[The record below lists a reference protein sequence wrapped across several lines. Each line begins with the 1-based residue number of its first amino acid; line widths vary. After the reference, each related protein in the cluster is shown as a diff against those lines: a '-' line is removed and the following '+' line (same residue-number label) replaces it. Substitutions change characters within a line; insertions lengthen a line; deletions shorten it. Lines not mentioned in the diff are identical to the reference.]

1 MKYKEKKCM
10 NKKKSENNWAFMCV
24 RCAARIEKGGCFM
37 ELEVYRRYSQMARGL
52 EKAELVFKNGR
63 VFSSG
68 TGEFIDGDVA
78 VSDGIVIGVGTY
90 EGETEIDLDGKVICP
105 GFIDSHL
112 HLESTLV
119 TPGELVRQAAQ
130 CGTTTFIVDP
140 HESANVSGTD
150 GIDYIL
156 DQTEEAP
163 ANVYVMMPSCV
174 PATHVDDNGCLLT
187 AGKMKGYLDHPRILG
202 LGEVMDAPS
211 VINGSIAMHEKL
223 HLFRD
228 RVKDGHAPFLAP
240 GDLAAYVLGGI
251 DTDHECVDYEY
262 AMAEARNGMQ
272 VLIREGSAARN
283 LDAIVKGI
291 VEHHTDTS
299 GFCFCTDDKHIEEIR
314 KEGHINYNVKRAVQL
329 GLPVEKALQMATIQP
344 ARCYGL
350 YQLGMIAP
358 GRQADFVILDNVTD
372 LNVVD
377 VYHCGKKIIKDE
389 KMEVKPCPPHLKNT
403 VHVSGFSEE
412 RLKLKH
418 SGEKAHVIQM
428 LEKQIVTKHIIEEVP
443 CAEKDGEKYF
453 ESNEEY
459 QKIAVIERHKNTGKM
474 GVGIVKGYGIHGGA
488 IASSVSHD
496 SHNIIVVGDNDHD
509 MALAVKEMMRTQGGY
524 TLVCDGEIY
533 ATLPL
538 PVMGLMSDA
547 GYENVNE
554 ALAKMIPKAH
564 EMGVKD
570 GFDPFITLSFMALP
584 VIPEIRITP
593 RGIYLVN
600 EDRMLRTPFS

>member
-1 MKYKEKKCM
+1 
-10 NKKKSENNWAFMCV
+10 
-24 RCAARIEKGGCFM
+24 M
-37 ELEVYRRYSQMARGL
+37 ELEVYRKYSQMARGL

-68 TGEFIDGDVA
+68 TGEFIEGNVA
-78 VSDGIVIGVGTY
+78 VADGIVIGVGTY

-156 DQTEEAP
+156 DQTEDAP

-174 PATHVDDNGCLLT
+174 PATHVDDNGCTLT

-223 HLFRD
+223 RLFQD

-299 GFCFCTDDKHIEEIR
+299 SFCFCTDDKHIEEIR

-377 VYHCGKKIIKDE
+377 VYHCGKRVIRDE
-389 KMEVKPCPPHLKNT
+389 KVEVKPCPPHLKNT

-418 SGEKAHVIQM
+418 PGGKAHVIQM
-428 LEKQIVTKHIIEEVP
+428 LEKQIVTSDVVEEVP
-443 CAEKDGEKYF
+443 WKILDGEKYF
-453 ESNEEY
+453 VPDGEY

-474 GVGIVKGYGIHGGA
+474 GVGIVKGYGIRGGA

-496 SHNIIVVGDNDHD
+496 SHNIIVVGDNDRD

-524 TLVCDGEIY
+524 TLVRDGEIY
-533 ATLPL
+533 GTLPL

-547 GYENVNE
+547 GYESVNE

-593 RGIYLVN
+593 RGIYLVK
-600 EDRMLRTPFS
+600 EDRMLRTPFC

>member
-1 MKYKEKKCM
+1 MNLEKYQQY
-10 NKKKSENNWAFMCV
+10 S
-24 RCAARIEKGGCFM
+24 RI
-37 ELEVYRRYSQMARGL
+37 ARGL
-52 EKAELVFKNGR
+52 EKADLVLKDARIVN
-63 VFSSG
+63 VF
-68 TGEFIDGDVA
+68 TEEIIRGDIA
-78 VSDGIVIGVGTY
+78 IQDGIIAGIGSFHGK
-90 EGETEIDLDGKVICP
+90 EERDLAGRYVCP

-119 TPGELVRQAAQ
+119 TPAELVTVASRH
-130 CGTTTFIVDP
+130 GTTTFIVDP
-140 HESANVSGTD
+140 HESANVSGLA
-150 GIDYIL
+150 GVDYIL
-156 DQTEEAP
+156 DQTDNVP

-174 PATHVDDNGCLLT
+174 PATHVDDNGCILT
-187 AGKMKGYLDHPRILG
+187 AGKMKGYLEHPRILG

-211 VINGSIAMHEKL
+211 VINGSVAMHEKL
-223 HLFRD
+223 QLFQD

-350 YQLGMIAP
+350 YRLGMIAP
-358 GRQADFVILDNVTD
+358 GRQADFVILDNVGD

-389 KMEVKPCPPHLKNT
+389 KAELKPCPPYLKNT

-418 SGEKAHVIQM
+418 PGTKARVIQM
-428 LEKQIVTKHIIEEVP
+428 LEKQIVTRDVLEEVP
-443 CAEKDGEKYF
+443 WIESDGEKYF
-453 ESNEEY
+453 APDGEY

-474 GVGIVKGYGIHGGA
+474 GVGIVKGYGIRGGA

-496 SHNIIVVGDNDHD
+496 SHNIIVVGDNDRD
-509 MALAVKEMMRTQGGY
+509 MAVAVKEMMRTQGGY
-524 TLVCDGEIY
+524 TLVCNGEIY
-533 ATLPL
+533 GTLPL

-547 GYENVNE
+547 GYESVNE

-564 EMGVKD
+564 EMGVKE

>member
-1 MKYKEKKCM
+1 
-10 NKKKSENNWAFMCV
+10 
-24 RCAARIEKGGCFM
+24 M
-37 ELEVYRRYSQMARGL
+37 ELEVYRKYSQMARGL
-52 EKAELVFKNGR
+52 EKAELVFKNGC

-68 TGEFIDGDVA
+68 TGEFIEGDVA
-78 VSDGIVIGVGTY
+78 VADGIVIGVGTY

-156 DQTEEAP
+156 DQTEDAP

-174 PATHVDDNGCLLT
+174 PATHVDDNGCTLT

-223 HLFRD
+223 RLFQD

-299 GFCFCTDDKHIEEIR
+299 SFCFCTDDKHIEEIR

-377 VYHCGKKIIKDE
+377 VYHCGKRVIRDE
-389 KMEVKPCPPHLKNT
+389 KVEVKPCPPHLKNT

-418 SGEKAHVIQM
+418 PGGKAHVIQM
-428 LEKQIVTKHIIEEVP
+428 LEKQIVTSDVVEEVP
-443 CAEKDGEKYF
+443 WKVLDGEKYF
-453 ESNEEY
+453 VPDGEY

-474 GVGIVKGYGIHGGA
+474 GVGIVKGYGIRGGA

-496 SHNIIVVGDNDHD
+496 SHNIIVVGDNDRD

-524 TLVCDGEIY
+524 TLVRDGEIY
-533 ATLPL
+533 GTLPL

-547 GYENVNE
+547 GYESVNE

-593 RGIYLVN
+593 RGIYLVK
-600 EDRMLRTPFS
+600 EDRMLRTPFC

>member
-1 MKYKEKKCM
+1 
-10 NKKKSENNWAFMCV
+10 
-24 RCAARIEKGGCFM
+24 M

-78 VSDGIVIGVGTY
+78 VADGIVIGIGTY

-187 AGKMKGYLDHPRILG
+187 AGKMKGHLDHPRILG

-262 AMAEARNGMQ
+262 AMSEARNGMQ

-389 KMEVKPCPPHLKNT
+389 KAEVKPCPPHLKNT

-428 LEKQIVTKHIIEEVP
+428 LEKQIVTKDVVEDVP
-443 CAEKDGEKYF
+443 WVETDGERYF
-453 ESNEEY
+453 TSNEEY

-509 MALAVKEMMRTQGGY
+509 MALAVKEMIRTQGGY
-524 TLVCDGEIY
+524 TLVCNGEIY
-533 ATLPL
+533 GTLPL

-547 GYENVNE
+547 GYESVNE
-554 ALAKMIPKAH
+554 ALARMIPKAH

>member
-1 MKYKEKKCM
+1 
-10 NKKKSENNWAFMCV
+10 
-24 RCAARIEKGGCFM
+24 M
-37 ELEVYRRYSQMARGL
+37 ELEVYRKYSQMARGL

-68 TGEFIDGDVA
+68 TGEFIEGDVA
-78 VSDGIVIGVGTY
+78 VADGIVIGVGTY

-156 DQTEEAP
+156 DQTEDAP

-174 PATHVDDNGCLLT
+174 PATHVDDNGCTLT

-223 HLFRD
+223 RLFQD

-299 GFCFCTDDKHIEEIR
+299 SFCFCTDDKHIEEIR

-377 VYHCGKKIIKDE
+377 VYHCGKRVIRDE
-389 KMEVKPCPPHLKNT
+389 KVEVKPCPPHLKNT

-418 SGEKAHVIQM
+418 PGGKAHVIQM
-428 LEKQIVTKHIIEEVP
+428 LEKQIVTSDVVEEVP
-443 CAEKDGEKYF
+443 WKVLDGEKYF
-453 ESNEEY
+453 VPDGEY

-474 GVGIVKGYGIHGGA
+474 GVGIVKGYGIRGGA

-496 SHNIIVVGDNDHD
+496 SHNIIVVGDNDRD

-524 TLVCDGEIY
+524 TLVRDGKIY
-533 ATLPL
+533 GTLPL

-547 GYENVNE
+547 GYESVNE

-593 RGIYLVN
+593 RGIYLVK
-600 EDRMLRTPFS
+600 EDRMLRTPFC

>member
-1 MKYKEKKCM
+1 
-10 NKKKSENNWAFMCV
+10 
-24 RCAARIEKGGCFM
+24 M
-37 ELEVYRRYSQMARGL
+37 ELEVYRKYSQMARGL

-68 TGEFIDGDVA
+68 TGEFIEGDVA
-78 VSDGIVIGVGTY
+78 VADGIVIGVGTY

-156 DQTEEAP
+156 DQTEDAP

-174 PATHVDDNGCLLT
+174 PATHVDDNGCTLT

-223 HLFRD
+223 RLFQD

-299 GFCFCTDDKHIEEIR
+299 SFCFCTDDKHIEEIR

-377 VYHCGKKIIKDE
+377 VYHCGKRVIRDE
-389 KMEVKPCPPHLKNT
+389 KVEVKPCPPHLKNT

-418 SGEKAHVIQM
+418 PGGKAHVIQM
-428 LEKQIVTKHIIEEVP
+428 LEKQIVTSDVVEEVP
-443 CAEKDGEKYF
+443 WKVLDGEKYF
-453 ESNEEY
+453 VPDGEY

-474 GVGIVKGYGIHGGA
+474 GVGIVKGYGIRGGA

-496 SHNIIVVGDNDHD
+496 SHNIIVVGDNDRD
-509 MALAVKEMMRTQGGY
+509 IALAVKEMMRTQGGY
-524 TLVCDGEIY
+524 TLVRDGEIY
-533 ATLPL
+533 GTLPL

-547 GYENVNE
+547 GYESVNE

-593 RGIYLVN
+593 RGIYLVK
-600 EDRMLRTPFS
+600 EDRMLRTPFC

>member
-1 MKYKEKKCM
+1 
-10 NKKKSENNWAFMCV
+10 
-24 RCAARIEKGGCFM
+24 M
-37 ELEVYRRYSQMARGL
+37 ELEVYRKYSQMARGL

-68 TGEFIDGDVA
+68 TGEFIEGDVA
-78 VSDGIVIGVGTY
+78 VADGIVIGVGTY

-156 DQTEEAP
+156 DQTEDAP

-174 PATHVDDNGCLLT
+174 PATHVDDNGCTLT

-202 LGEVMDAPS
+202 LGEVMDASS

-223 HLFRD
+223 RLFQD
-228 RVKDGHAPFLAP
+228 RVKDGHAPFLAS

-299 GFCFCTDDKHIEEIR
+299 SFCFCTDDKHIEEIR

-377 VYHCGKKIIKDE
+377 VYHCGKRVIRDE
-389 KMEVKPCPPHLKNT
+389 KVEVKPCPPHLKNT

-418 SGEKAHVIQM
+418 PGGKAHVIQM
-428 LEKQIVTKHIIEEVP
+428 LEKQIVTSDVVEEVP
-443 CAEKDGEKYF
+443 WKVLDGEKYF
-453 ESNEEY
+453 VPDGEY

-474 GVGIVKGYGIHGGA
+474 GVGIVKGYGIRGGA

-496 SHNIIVVGDNDHD
+496 SHNIIVVGDNDRD

-524 TLVCDGEIY
+524 TLVRDGEIY
-533 ATLPL
+533 GTLPL

-547 GYENVNE
+547 GYESVNE

-593 RGIYLVN
+593 RGIYLVK
-600 EDRMLRTPFS
+600 EDRMLRTPFC

>member
-1 MKYKEKKCM
+1 
-10 NKKKSENNWAFMCV
+10 
-24 RCAARIEKGGCFM
+24 M
-37 ELEVYRRYSQMARGL
+37 ELEVYRKYSQMARGL

-68 TGEFIDGDVA
+68 TGEFIEGDVA
-78 VSDGIVIGVGTY
+78 VADGIVIGVGTY
-90 EGETEIDLDGKVICP
+90 EGETEIDLDGKVIGP

-156 DQTEEAP
+156 DQTEDAP

-174 PATHVDDNGCLLT
+174 PATHVDDNGCTLT

-223 HLFRD
+223 RLFQD

-299 GFCFCTDDKHIEEIR
+299 SFCFCTDDKHIEEIR

-377 VYHCGKKIIKDE
+377 VYHCGKRVIRDE
-389 KMEVKPCPPHLKNT
+389 KVEVKPCPPHLKNT

-418 SGEKAHVIQM
+418 PGGKAHVIQM
-428 LEKQIVTKHIIEEVP
+428 LEKQIVTSDVVEEVP
-443 CAEKDGEKYF
+443 WKVLDGEKYF
-453 ESNEEY
+453 VPDGEY

-474 GVGIVKGYGIHGGA
+474 GVGIVKGYGIRGGA

-496 SHNIIVVGDNDHD
+496 SHNIIVVGDNDRD

-524 TLVCDGEIY
+524 TLVRDGEIY
-533 ATLPL
+533 GTLPL

-547 GYENVNE
+547 GYESVNE

-593 RGIYLVN
+593 RGIYLVK
-600 EDRMLRTPFS
+600 EDRMLRTPFC

>member
-1 MKYKEKKCM
+1 
-10 NKKKSENNWAFMCV
+10 
-24 RCAARIEKGGCFM
+24 M

-68 TGEFIDGDVA
+68 TGEFIEGDVA
-78 VSDGIVIGVGTY
+78 VADGIVIGVGTY
-90 EGETEIDLDGKVICP
+90 EGETEVDLNGKVICP

-156 DQTEEAP
+156 DQTEDAP

-187 AGKMKGYLDHPRILG
+187 AGKMKSYLDHPRILG

-223 HLFRD
+223 HLFQD
-228 RVKDGHAPFLAP
+228 RVKDGHAPFLSP

-262 AMAEARNGMQ
+262 AMSEARNGMY

-291 VEHHTDTS
+291 MEHHTDTS
-299 GFCFCTDDKHIEEIR
+299 SFCFCTDDKHIEEIR

-329 GLPVEKALQMATIQP
+329 GLTVEKALQMATIQP

-389 KMEVKPCPPHLKNT
+389 KVEVKPCPPHLKNT

-418 SGEKAHVIQM
+418 PGTKARVIEM
-428 LEKQIVTKHIIEEVP
+428 LEKQIVTKDVLEEVP
-443 CAEKDGEKYF
+443 WIETDGEKYF
-453 ESNEEY
+453 SADGEF

-474 GVGIVKGYGIHGGA
+474 GVGIVKGYGIRGGA

-524 TLVCDGEIY
+524 TLVCNGEIY
-533 ATLPL
+533 GTLPF

-554 ALAKMIPKAH
+554 ALARMIPKAH
-564 EMGVKD
+564 EMGVKE

>member
-1 MKYKEKKCM
+1 
-10 NKKKSENNWAFMCV
+10 
-24 RCAARIEKGGCFM
+24 M
-37 ELEVYRRYSQMARGL
+37 ELEVYRKYSQMARGL

-68 TGEFIDGDVA
+68 TGEFIEGDVA
-78 VSDGIVIGVGTY
+78 VADGIVIGVGTY

-156 DQTEEAP
+156 DQTEDAP

-174 PATHVDDNGCLLT
+174 PATHVDDNGCTLT

-223 HLFRD
+223 RLFQD
-228 RVKDGHAPFLAP
+228 RVKDGHAPFLAS

-299 GFCFCTDDKHIEEIR
+299 SFCFCTDDKHIEEIR

-377 VYHCGKKIIKDE
+377 VYHCGKRVIRDE
-389 KMEVKPCPPHLKNT
+389 KVEVKPCPPHLKNT

-418 SGEKAHVIQM
+418 PGGKAHVIQM
-428 LEKQIVTKHIIEEVP
+428 LEKQIVTSDVVEEVP
-443 CAEKDGEKYF
+443 WKVLDGEKYF
-453 ESNEEY
+453 VPDGEY

-474 GVGIVKGYGIHGGA
+474 GVGIVKGYGIRGGA

-496 SHNIIVVGDNDHD
+496 SHNIIVVGDNDRD

-524 TLVCDGEIY
+524 TLVRDGEIY
-533 ATLPL
+533 GTLPL

-547 GYENVNE
+547 GYESVNE

-593 RGIYLVN
+593 RGIYLVK
-600 EDRMLRTPFS
+600 EDRMLRTPFC

>member
-1 MKYKEKKCM
+1 
-10 NKKKSENNWAFMCV
+10 
-24 RCAARIEKGGCFM
+24 M
-37 ELEVYRRYSQMARGL
+37 ELEMYRRYSQMARGI

-78 VSDGIVIGVGTY
+78 VADGIVIGVGTY
-90 EGETEIDLDGKVICP
+90 EGETEIDLEGKVICP

-156 DQTEEAP
+156 DQTEDAP

-174 PATHVDDNGCLLT
+174 PATHVDDNGCILT
-187 AGKMKGYLDHPRILG
+187 AGKMKGYLEHPRILG

-211 VINGSIAMHEKL
+211 VINGSVAMHEKL
-223 HLFRD
+223 QLFQD
-228 RVKDGHAPFLAP
+228 RVKDGHAPFLTP

-272 VLIREGSAARN
+272 VLIREGSAS
-283 LDAIVKGI
+283 KK
-291 VEHHTDTS
+291 S
-299 GFCFCTDDKHIEEIR
+299 GCYVRGLWNTIQILPVSASVRMISISKKSV

-350 YQLGMIAP
+350 YRLGMIAP

-389 KMEVKPCPPHLKNT
+389 KAELKPCPPYLKNT

-412 RLKLKH
+412 RLKLKYP
-418 SGEKAHVIQM
+418 GTKARVIQM
-428 LEKQIVTKHIIEEVP
+428 LEKQIVTRMFWKR
-443 CAEKDGEKYF
+443 F
-453 ESNEEY
+453 
-459 QKIAVIERHKNTGKM
+459 
-474 GVGIVKGYGIHGGA
+474 HG
-488 IASSVSHD
+488 
-496 SHNIIVVGDNDHD
+496 
-509 MALAVKEMMRTQGGY
+509 
-524 TLVCDGEIY
+524 
-533 ATLPL
+533 
-538 PVMGLMSDA
+538 
-547 GYENVNE
+547 
-554 ALAKMIPKAH
+554 
-564 EMGVKD
+564 
-570 GFDPFITLSFMALP
+570 
-584 VIPEIRITP
+584 
-593 RGIYLVN
+593 
-600 EDRMLRTPFS
+600 

>member
-1 MKYKEKKCM
+1 
-10 NKKKSENNWAFMCV
+10 MCV
-24 RCAARIEKGGCFM
+24 RCVARIEKGGCFM

-78 VSDGIVIGVGTY
+78 VADGIVIGIGTY

-329 GLPVEKALQMATIQP
+329 GIPVEKALQMATIQP

-358 GRQADFVILDNVTD
+358 GRHADFVILDNVTD

-389 KMEVKPCPPHLKNT
+389 KAEVKPCPPHLKNT
-403 VHVSGFSEE
+403 GHVSGFSEE

-428 LEKQIVTKHIIEEVP
+428 LEKQIVTKDVVEDVP
-443 CAEKDGEKYF
+443 WVETDGERYF
-453 ESNEEY
+453 TSNEEY

-509 MALAVKEMMRTQGGY
+509 MALAVKEMIRTQGGY
-524 TLVCDGEIY
+524 TLVCNGEIY
-533 ATLPL
+533 GTLPL

-547 GYENVNE
+547 GYESVNE
-554 ALAKMIPKAH
+554 ALARMIPKAH

>member
-1 MKYKEKKCM
+1 MKLQKYQKC
-10 NKKKSENNWAFMCV
+10 SEV
-24 RCAARIEKGGCFM
+24 T
-37 ELEVYRRYSQMARGL
+37 RGL
-52 EKAELVFKNGR
+52 EKAELVLKNAR
-63 VFSSG
+63 IVNVFTREILNGDIAIENGLISG
-68 TGEFIDGDVA
+68 
-78 VSDGIVIGVGTY
+78 IGSY
-90 EGETEIDLDGKVICP
+90 EGKKEIDLEGRYVCP
-105 GFIDSHL
+105 GLIDSHL

-156 DQTEEAP
+156 DQTEDAP

-174 PATHVDDNGCLLT
+174 PATHVDDNGCILT
-187 AGKMKGYLDHPRILG
+187 AGKMKGYLEHPRILG

-211 VINGSIAMHEKL
+211 VINGSVAMHEKL
-223 HLFRD
+223 QLFQD

-299 GFCFCTDDKHIEEIR
+299 SFCFCTDDKHIEEIR

-350 YQLGMIAP
+350 YRLGMIAP
-358 GRQADFVILDNVTD
+358 GRQADFVILDNVAD

-389 KMEVKPCPPHLKNT
+389 KAELKPCPPYLKNT

-418 SGEKAHVIQM
+418 PGTKARVIQM
-428 LEKQIVTKHIIEEVP
+428 LEKQIVTKDVLEEVP
-443 CAEKDGEKYF
+443 WIESDGEKYF
-453 ESNEEY
+453 APDGEY

-474 GVGIVKGYGIHGGA
+474 GVGIIKGYGIRGGA

-496 SHNIIVVGDNDHD
+496 SHNIIVVGDNDRD
-509 MALAVKEMMRTQGGY
+509 MAIAVKEMMRTQGGY
-524 TLVCDGEIY
+524 TLVCNGEIY
-533 ATLPL
+533 GTLPL

-547 GYENVNE
+547 GYESVNE

-564 EMGVKD
+564 EMGVKE